1 MPNAGDSL
9 REISVKSIF
18 SKLRL
23 RIAIVAL
30 TIFFATS
37 STMILLSFEIL
48 LSLLISVTFS
58 VIFLSTYPV
67 IKKRFLILQLKKM
80 LGDFDYTNEFD
91 LEEYTKSSIEE
102 IIEKSRQ
109 RQRTS
114 TNPDMLR
121 NRPSDEKGM
130 TSGVYTELD
139 RTNPRID
146 AIENSADWDGLED
159 ELTVGEKLV
168 ETMNEIEAKNAQEA
182 WERAEQRDSDNI
194 EFGVKRL
201 GDLVASGYF
210 EKNSEDGA
218 FSKLVKSN
226 QED

>member
-1 MPNAGDSL
+1 MPNAGGSL

>member
-1 MPNAGDSL
+1 MPNPGDSL
-9 REISVKSIF
+9 QENSVKSIF

-23 RIAIVAL
+23 RIAIAAL

-37 STMILLSFEIL
+37 SIMILFSSEIL
-48 LSLLISVTFS
+48 LSLFISVTLS

-67 IKKRFLILQLKKM
+67 MKKRFLILQLKKM
-80 LGDFDYTNEFD
+80 LGEFDYTDEFD

-102 IIEKSRQ
+102 AIEKSRQ
-109 RQRTS
+109 RQRNS

-159 ELTVGEKLV
+159 ELTDGEKLV
-168 ETMNEIEAKNAQEA
+168 EAMNEIEAKNAQEA

-218 FSKLVKSN
+218 FSKLVNSD

>member
-1 MPNAGDSL
+1 MPNPGESL
-9 REISVKSIF
+9 QEHTVKSIF

-30 TIFFATS
+30 GIFFATS
-37 STMILLSFEIL
+37 SIMILLSFETL
-48 LSLLISVTFS
+48 LSLFISATLS

-80 LGDFDYTNEFD
+80 LGEFDYTDEFD
-91 LEEYTKSSIEE
+91 LEEYTESTIEE

-109 RQRTS
+109 RQRNS

-130 TSGVYTELD
+130 TSGVYSELD

-218 FSKLVKSN
+218 FSKLVNSN

>member
-1 MPNAGDSL
+1 MPNPGESL
-9 REISVKSIF
+9 QEHTVKSIF

-30 TIFFATS
+30 GIFFAIS
-37 STMILLSFEIL
+37 SIMILLSFETL
-48 LSLLISVTFS
+48 LSLFISATLS
-58 VIFLSTYPV
+58 VIFLSTYPA

-80 LGDFDYTNEFD
+80 LGEFDYTDEFD
-91 LEEYTKSSIEE
+91 LEEYTESTIEE

-109 RQRTS
+109 RQRNS

-218 FSKLVKSN
+218 FSKLVNSN

>member
-1 MPNAGDSL
+1 MPNPGESL
-9 REISVKSIF
+9 QEHAVKSIF

-23 RIAIVAL
+23 RVAIVAL
-30 TIFFATS
+30 GIFFATS
-37 STMILLSFEIL
+37 SIMILLSFETL
-48 LSLLISVTFS
+48 LSLFISATLS

-80 LGDFDYTNEFD
+80 LGEFDYTDEFD
-91 LEEYTKSSIEE
+91 LEEYTESTIEE

-109 RQRTS
+109 RQRNS

-218 FSKLVKSN
+218 FSKLVNSN

>member
-1 MPNAGDSL
+1 
-9 REISVKSIF
+9 
-18 SKLRL
+18 
-23 RIAIVAL
+23 
-30 TIFFATS
+30 
-37 STMILLSFEIL
+37 MILFSSEIL
-48 LSLLISVTFS
+48 LSLFISVTLS
-58 VIFLSTYPV
+58 MIFLSTYPV

-80 LGDFDYTNEFD
+80 LVEFDYTDEFD
-91 LEEYTKSSIEE
+91 LEQYTKSSIEE
-102 IIEKSRQ
+102 AIEKSRQ
-109 RQRTS
+109 RQRNS

-130 TSGVYTELD
+130 TSGVHTELD

-146 AIENSADWDGLED
+146 AIESSADWDGLED

-218 FSKLVKSN
+218 FSKLVNSD

>member
-1 MPNAGDSL
+1 MPNHGNSL
-9 REISVKSIF
+9 QEHSVKSIF

-30 TIFFATS
+30 GIFFLTS
-37 STMILLSFEIL
+37 SIMILLSVEIL
-48 LSLLISVTFS
+48 LSLFISVTLS
-58 VIFLSTYPV
+58 LIFLSTYPV

-80 LGDFDYTNEFD
+80 LGEFDYTDDFD

-102 IIEKSRQ
+102 VIEKSRQ
-109 RQRTS
+109 RQRNS

-159 ELTVGEKLV
+159 DLTVGEKLV

-182 WERAEQRDSDNI
+182 WDRAEQKDSDNI

-210 EKNSEDGA
+210 EKNTEDGA
-218 FSKLVKSN
+218 FSKLVNSN

>member
-1 MPNAGDSL
+1 
-9 REISVKSIF
+9 
-18 SKLRL
+18 
-23 RIAIVAL
+23 
-30 TIFFATS
+30 
-37 STMILLSFEIL
+37 
-48 LSLLISVTFS
+48 
-58 VIFLSTYPV
+58 
-67 IKKRFLILQLKKM
+67 
-80 LGDFDYTNEFD
+80 
-91 LEEYTKSSIEE
+91 
-102 IIEKSRQ
+102 
-109 RQRTS
+109 
-114 TNPDMLR
+114 MLR

-130 TSGVYTELD
+130 TGGVYTELD

-159 ELTVGEKLV
+159 ELTFGEKLV

-194 EFGVKRL
+194 EFGVKKL

-218 FSKLVKSN
+218 FSKLVNSN

>member
-1 MPNAGDSL
+1 MPKHGDSL
-9 REISVKSIF
+9 QEHSVKSIF

-23 RIAIVAL
+23 RISIVAL
-30 TIFFATS
+30 GIFFSTS
-37 STMILLSFEIL
+37 SIMILLSSEIL
-48 LSLLISVTFS
+48 LSLFISVTLS
-58 VIFLSTYPV
+58 MIFLSTYPV

-80 LGDFDYTNEFD
+80 LGEFDYTDEFD

-102 IIEKSRQ
+102 VIEKSRQ
-109 RQRTS
+109 RQRNS
-114 TNPDMLR
+114 TNPEMLR

-146 AIENSADWDGLED
+146 AIVNSADWDGLED
-159 ELTVGEKLV
+159 DLTVGEKLV

-182 WERAEQRDSDNI
+182 WERAEQKDSDNI

-210 EKNSEDGA
+210 ENNSEDGA
-218 FSKLVKSN
+218 FSKLVNSN

>member
-1 MPNAGDSL
+1 MPNPGESL
-9 REISVKSIF
+9 QEHTVKSIF

-30 TIFFATS
+30 GIFFATS
-37 STMILLSFEIL
+37 SIMILLSFETL
-48 LSLLISVTFS
+48 LSLFISATLS

-67 IKKRFLILQLKKM
+67 IKQRFLILQLKKM
-80 LGDFDYTNEFD
+80 LGEFDYTDEFD
-91 LEEYTKSSIEE
+91 LEEYTESTIEE
-102 IIEKSRQ
+102 VIEKSRQ
-109 RQRTS
+109 RQRNS

-218 FSKLVKSN
+218 FSKLVNSN

>member
-1 MPNAGDSL
+1 MPKHGDSL
-9 REISVKSIF
+9 QEHSVKSIF

-23 RIAIVAL
+23 RISIVAL
-30 TIFFATS
+30 GIFFSTS
-37 STMILLSFEIL
+37 SIMIFLTSEILLSFF
-48 LSLLISVTFS
+48 ISVTLS
-58 VIFLSTYPV
+58 MIFLSTYPV

-80 LGDFDYTNEFD
+80 LGEFDYTDEFD

-102 IIEKSRQ
+102 VIEKSRQ
-109 RQRTS
+109 RQRNS
-114 TNPDMLR
+114 TNPEMLR

-159 ELTVGEKLV
+159 DLTVGEKLV

-182 WERAEQRDSDNI
+182 WERAEQKDSDNI

-218 FSKLVKSN
+218 FSKLVNSN

>member
-1 MPNAGDSL
+1 MPNHGNSL
-9 REISVKSIF
+9 QEHSVKSIF

-30 TIFFATS
+30 GIFFSTS
-37 STMILLSFEIL
+37 SIMILLSVEIL
-48 LSLLISVTFS
+48 LSLFISVTLS
-58 VIFLSTYPV
+58 LIFLSTYPV

-80 LGDFDYTNEFD
+80 LGEFDYTDDFD

-102 IIEKSRQ
+102 VIEKSRQ
-109 RQRTS
+109 RQRNS

-159 ELTVGEKLV
+159 DLTVGEKLV

-182 WERAEQRDSDNI
+182 WDRAEQKDSDNI

-210 EKNSEDGA
+210 EKNTEDGA
-218 FSKLVKSN
+218 FSKLVNSN